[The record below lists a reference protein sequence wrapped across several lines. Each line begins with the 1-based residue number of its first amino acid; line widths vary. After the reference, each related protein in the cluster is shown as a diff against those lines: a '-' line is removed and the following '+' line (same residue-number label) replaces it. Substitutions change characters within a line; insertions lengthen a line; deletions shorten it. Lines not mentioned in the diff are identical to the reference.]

1 MKQTDIQNRIIRGA
15 SHKDGSPGLLY
26 LRVRMQ
32 RADRRL
38 KPVRVDLPLCTASRA
53 EAARLAPLLVQALRK
68 AGVPVLGSF
77 PRVKKGG
84 KKRAPKTD
92 KQQSP
97 PLPGMERL
105 V

>member
-26 LRVRMQ
+26 LRVRME

-68 AGVPVLGSF
+68 AGVQVLGSF
-77 PRVKKGG
+77 PRVKNGG
-84 KKRAPKTD
+84 KKQARKTND
-92 KQQSP
+92 QKP
-97 PLPGMERL
+97 LPLPGLERW